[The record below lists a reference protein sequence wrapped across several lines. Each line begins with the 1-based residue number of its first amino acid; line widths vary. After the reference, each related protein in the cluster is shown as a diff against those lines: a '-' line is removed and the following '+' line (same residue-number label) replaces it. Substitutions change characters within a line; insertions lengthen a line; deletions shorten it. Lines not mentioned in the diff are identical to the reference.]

1 VNVFTNKLHS
11 TPDKIY
17 CQLPFVIYTPLSRYS
32 GTPIEKKSVTF
43 TKEYTVGFKR
53 ADYDIPKQSW
63 NFFGSQPGHSN
74 CIVEFVDVWGE
85 CNTFAVVLKITQNH
99 CTT

>member
-1 VNVFTNKLHS
+1 MW
-11 TPDKIY
+11 
-17 CQLPFVIYTPLSRYS
+17 
-32 GTPIEKKSVTF
+32 KSVYY

-74 CIVEFVDVWGE
+74 CIVEFVGQLGE
-85 CNTFAVVLKITQNH
+85 YNTFAVCSNSGNQSD
-99 CTT
+99 TTIY